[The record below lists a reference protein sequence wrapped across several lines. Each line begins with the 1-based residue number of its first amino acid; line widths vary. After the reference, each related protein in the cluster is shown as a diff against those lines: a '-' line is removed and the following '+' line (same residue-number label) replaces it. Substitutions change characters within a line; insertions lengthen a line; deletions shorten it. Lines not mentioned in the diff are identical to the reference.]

1 MKKFLSLFLSLVM
14 LCSITAGIDF
24 SASAVS
30 NPYPLWNDEN
40 HTQRSCTSVAWDKVY
55 SEQKI
60 ALPGGWGHAGSW
72 YNSAK
77 NAGYNVYACG
87 STTPQKGWLVVW
99 TESGYPGH
107 VAYIT
112 SVNTSTKKVTLY
124 EGGSSKSGN
133 SNGIYAGRTASYANG
148 SSFSW
153 TEKNGTKRK
162 QIMKGFIDP
171 NKNATVTIKFDG
183 NGGTASATKLSNIK
197 VGGIMG
203 SKIPTA
209 TRYGYIFDGWYTAK
223 NGGTKYTNSRKI
235 TSNDNNRTL
244 YAHWISKL
252 DNGCTGD
259 LKAGHLYRIVNKKS
273 GYVLQPDSDSNG
285 ALVKQREI
293 TNTNR
298 QIWKVGFSGGCVF
311 YNGYGG
317 KCLDISGQ
325 SVDNG
330 ALLQIYG
337 TDTNNREN
345 RIFSLVSRG
354 SGYYSIHPNHSGRA
368 FDIKDASTS
377 IGAQVQQYYF
387 TGNSQQLFSFQ
398 EVTNRRV
405 EFYDNL
411 SNNYLPTPRE
421 VYNHSGGSNP
431 KECYI
436 SRKTD
441 YVTTSVNATQNKLI
455 ITAKKAGSSGND
467 MTFKT
472 TVNGSYNF
480 ELYDSNTNT
489 MYLCFTA
496 KSSVPG
502 AKMYFRWGYD
512 SAYKSVTLNT
522 TSTNYIVSLPRT
534 LNSGDCIHP
543 YVDRAC
549 TIEMTNIQL
558 KSNSSASVDL
568 SRGDT
573 FNYQTK
579 IYNVN
584 YNNGTYGSL
593 PQPTTVKSGYIF
605 DGWYTDR
612 IGGTRVTASSK
623 LNYNTKLY
631 AHWTKAPEQSHT
643 HQYSDNVTKA
653 TLSQNGKTVNKCTGC
668 GKVAKT
674 TTVYYPKTVKLSKN
688 TFTYNGKAQKPSVIV
703 KDSKGNT
710 LKLNKDYTVTY
721 SDANSKAL
729 GKYTVT
735 IKFKGNY
742 TGTKTIGYHIDP
754 KGTEFVPSNK
764 GGFKAIKNG
773 FTLKWNKQ
781 ASQTTGYQIQYATK
795 SDFSNAASVTITNT
809 NTTSYTFKNRAGG
822 TRYYVRIRTY
832 KKANGKTYFSAWNSG
847 TKSVVT
853 LK

>member
-1 MKKFLSLFLSLVM
+1 
-14 LCSITAGIDF
+14 
-24 SASAVS
+24 
-30 NPYPLWNDEN
+30 
-40 HTQRSCTSVAWDKVY
+40 
-55 SEQKI
+55 
-60 ALPGGWGHAGSW
+60 
-72 YNSAK
+72 
-77 NAGYNVYACG
+77 
-87 STTPQKGWLVVW
+87 
-99 TESGYPGH
+99 
-107 VAYIT
+107 
-112 SVNTSTKKVTLY
+112 
-124 EGGSSKSGN
+124 
-133 SNGIYAGRTASYANG
+133 
-148 SSFSW
+148 
-153 TEKNGTKRK
+153 
-162 QIMKGFIDP
+162 
-171 NKNATVTIKFDG
+171 
-183 NGGTASATKLSNIK
+183 
-197 VGGIMG
+197 
-203 SKIPTA
+203 
-209 TRYGYIFDGWYTAK
+209 
-223 NGGTKYTNSRKI
+223 
-235 TSNDNNRTL
+235 
-244 YAHWISKL
+244 
-252 DNGCTGD
+252 
-259 LKAGHLYRIVNKKS
+259 
-273 GYVLQPDSDSNG
+273 
-285 ALVKQREI
+285 
-293 TNTNR
+293 
-298 QIWKVGFSGGCVF
+298 
-311 YNGYGG
+311 
-317 KCLDISGQ
+317 
-325 SVDNG
+325 
-330 ALLQIYG
+330 
-337 TDTNNREN
+337 
-345 RIFSLVSRG
+345 
-354 SGYYSIHPNHSGRA
+354 
-368 FDIKDASTS
+368 
-377 IGAQVQQYYF
+377 
-387 TGNSQQLFSFQ
+387 
-398 EVTNRRV
+398 
-405 EFYDNL
+405 
-411 SNNYLPTPRE
+411 PRE

-431 KECYI
+431 KDCYI

-593 PQPTTVKSGYIF
+593 PQPTIVKNGYIF

-612 IGGTRVTASSK
+612 IGGTRVTTSSK

-703 KDSKGNT
+703 KDSQGNT
-710 LKLNKDYTVTY
+710 LKMNKDYTVSY
-721 SDANSKAL
+721 SNANSKNV

-742 TGTKTIGYHIDP
+742 TGTKTIGYHINP

-764 GGFKAIKNG
+764 GGFKAVSKG

-795 SDFSNAASVTITNT
+795 SDFSNAATITIANP
-809 NTTSYTFKNRAGG
+809 NTTSKTIKGRAGN
-822 TRYYVRIRTY
+822 TRYYVRVRTY
-832 KKANGKTYFSAWNSG
+832 KKIGSGTFYSSWNSG
-847 TKSVVT
+847 VKSVVT
-853 LK
+853 LR

>member
-1 MKKFLSLFLSLVM
+1 MWTKNKYGNYCSPNAINPTKALFISNSTNVVDKKGLSFKKVGT
-14 LCSITAGIDF
+14 SITK
-24 SASAVS
+24 
-30 NPYPLWNDEN
+30 P
-40 HTQRSCTSVAWDKVY
+40 SVT
-55 SEQKI
+55 
-60 ALPGGWGHAGSW
+60 
-72 YNSAK
+72 N
-77 NAGYNVYACG
+77 
-87 STTPQKGWLVVW
+87 
-99 TESGYPGH
+99 
-107 VAYIT
+107 
-112 SVNTSTKKVTLY
+112 
-124 EGGSSKSGN
+124 
-133 SNGIYAGRTASYANG
+133 
-148 SSFSW
+148 
-153 TEKNGTKRK
+153 
-162 QIMKGFIDP
+162 
-171 NKNATVTIKFDG
+171 VTIKFDG

-197 VGGIMG
+197 VGDIMG

-223 NGGTKYTNSRKI
+223 NGGTKYTNSTKI
-235 TSNDNNRTL
+235 TSSDNNRTL

-252 DNGCTGD
+252 DNGCTGN

-273 GYVLQPDSDSNG
+273 GYALQPDSDSNG
-285 ALVKQREI
+285 ALVKQRAI
-293 TNTNR
+293 ANTNR

-311 YNGYGG
+311 YNGFGG
-317 KCLDISGQ
+317 KCLDIKSK
-325 SVDNG
+325 SIDNG
-330 ALLQIYG
+330 AALQLYG
-337 TDTNNREN
+337 TDDESQDN

-368 FDIKDASTS
+368 IDIQNASTS
-377 IGAQVQQYYF
+377 AGAQVQQYYY

-398 EVTNRRV
+398 EVTNRDV
-405 EFYDNL
+405 EFFDNL
-411 SNNYLPTPRE
+411 SNNYLPSPRE

-431 KECYI
+431 KDCYI

-480 ELYDSNTNT
+480 DLYDSNTNT

-522 TSTNYIVSLPRT
+522 TSTNYIISLPRT

-612 IGGTRVTASSK
+612 IGGTRVTESSK
-623 LNYNTKLY
+623 LNYNTRLY
-631 AHWTKAPEQSHT
+631 AHWVKSPETSHT
-643 HQYSDNVTKA
+643 HSYDSGKVTKKATCKTTGVKIYTCISCEETKIETIAKTGHVYENAITKA
-653 TLSQNGKTVNKCTGC
+653 TLSKNGKIVNKCIDC
-668 GKVAKT
+668 GNVSKT
-674 TTVYYPKTVKLSKN
+674 TTVYYPKTIKLSKYS
-688 TFTYNGKAQKPSVIV
+688 FTYNGKVQKPNAIV

-721 SDANSKAL
+721 SNANSKTL

-742 TGTKTIGYHIDP
+742 TGTKTIGYHINP